1 MSAKG
6 ALQVADA
13 VVRWDEASLSIV
25 VQRSAQGALTVLSV
39 LCVVASISAV
49 AIQGED
55 GVVLAGIP
63 YAVGVLAM
71 LVRVLARV
79 EDRMRD
85 RIDRFV
91 IESTQGGY
99 REASSFQVR
108 IDGVEIDP
116 KELTAISVRT
126 RAPLEVLVLEQD
138 TRARPLAVF
147 GTLEEAR
154 EIQAMI
160 ASRLSIPLGG
170 ERDDVPLGR
179 DAMARMVLATS
190 MVLVGGFIGWVLVLA
205 RYDALGRFVVLWL
218 VTAGALALVRVGIGR
233 RPR

>member
-1 MSAKG
+1 MRAKG

-13 VVRWDEASLSIV
+13 IVRWDEASLSIV
-25 VQRSAQGALTVLSV
+25 VQRSAQGALTVLSA
-39 LCVVASISAV
+39 LCVVASISTV
-49 AIQGED
+49 AIRGQD

-63 YAVGVLAM
+63 YAVGVLSM
-71 LVRVLARV
+71 LVLVLARA
-79 EDRMRD
+79 EDRIRD

-99 REASSFQVR
+99 REASSLQVR

-116 KELTAISVRT
+116 KEITAVSVRT
-126 RAPLEVLVLEQD
+126 RAPLEVLVLEQGS
-138 TRARPLAVF
+138 RGRPLAVF
-147 GTLEEAR
+147 GALDEAR

-170 ERDDVPLGR
+170 ETDDEPLGR
-179 DAMARMVLATS
+179 GGMTSMVLATS
-190 MVLVGGFIGWVLVLA
+190 TVIVGAFIGWALA
-205 RYDALGRFVVLWL
+205 LASSDGLGIFVMLWL
-218 VTAGALALVRVGIGR
+218 LTAGALTVVRLGFGR